1 MATEDK
7 ATEDKAWTP
16 TFWRVMIFGCV
27 GMALFG
33 YDTGVVSGSLIMV
46 SSDFELDTFRKE
58 FAVSATVLFAA
69 VGSVAGAPLNDT
81 YGRKLVVTC
90 SAVLYI
96 VGSVVI
102 ALSSG
107 YEGFI
112 VGRVLL
118 GIAIGFASG
127 TVPPYTAELSPPTQR
142 GMVVTLNALN
152 IVLGQLLAGIIN
164 ALVVDRDGGWR
175 IAMGFAA
182 LPATVMLFGAFFL
195 PESPR
200 WLALQGRLAEAE
212 AVVRSVCGEGAQAEA
227 EIAAIRAE
235 AAEAAA
241 LGSGPRAWAR
251 LRRLWTER
259 ELRRAALLG
268 VGLMALNQ
276 LSGINTVM
284 YYSATVLV
292 GVGFSARVAVWIA
305 AVSCLAQLLGVC
317 LSVYTMDRHGRR
329 RTALRSAVAV
339 VVSLLL
345 LSSCFY
351 LTNPDDVGDGL
362 TLKQR
367 LSVASYDVRLLRTAE
382 RRLLSRAEPPGGP
395 SFLMVECVSSC
406 KALAASGV
414 EGSHEACRLACEL
427 RGVAVSV
434 ERGALS
440 VGDVTSRPPDE
451 TPTPLQ
457 AAAVVSLML
466 YLVAFGAGLSG
477 VPWVV
482 GSEIYPTDVRSTAV
496 GQNTLSNWLFNFI
509 VAQTFLDLVQLLHS
523 YGAFLVYACFSAI
536 GGLWLYFYLPETMHL
551 SLEQIATL
559 FHDPY
564 PEPLRGQQQ
573 RLARQAV
580 APSPKSESDKLL
592 PR

>member
-1 MATEDK
+1 MATEDEK
-7 ATEDKAWTP
+7 RAWTP
-16 TFWRVMIFGCV
+16 AFWRVLVFGCI

-58 FAVSATVLFAA
+58 FAVSVTVLFAA
-69 VGSVAGAPLNDT
+69 VGSVVGAPLNDT
-81 YGRKLVVTC
+81 YGRKPVVMG
-90 SAVLYI
+90 SAMLYI

-102 ALSSG
+102 ALSRG

-127 TVPPYTAELSPPTQR
+127 TVPPYSAELSPPTQR

-164 ALVVDRDGGWR
+164 ALVVDLDGGWR

-182 LPATVMLFGAFFL
+182 LPATVMLVGAFFL

-227 EIAAIRAE
+227 EIAAIRV
-235 AAEAAA
+235 EAAA
-241 LGSGPRAWAR
+241 AAAFGGGPRFWAR

-268 VGLMALNQ
+268 IGLMALNQ

-351 LTNPDDVGDGL
+351 LTNPDEVGDGL

-367 LSVASYDVRLLRTAE
+367 LSVASYDVRSMRE
-382 RRLLSRAEPPGGP
+382 SLSRAEQPGGP
-395 SFLMVECVSSC
+395 PNRIGQCVAAC

-414 EGSHEACRLACEL
+414 EGSHEACRAACEL
-427 RGVAVSV
+427 RGARVSV

-451 TPTPLQ
+451 SPTPLQ

-466 YLVAFGAGLSG
+466 YLVAFGSGLSG

-523 YGAFLVYACFSAI
+523 YGAFLVYACFSAV
-536 GGLWLYFYLPETMHL
+536 GGVWLYFYLPETMHL

-564 PEPLRGQQQ
+564 PAPLRGQQQ
-573 RLARQAV
+573 RLERQAV
-580 APSPKSESDKLL
+580 EPPPKRESDKLL

>member
-1 MATEDK
+1 MAAEGDQR
-7 ATEDKAWTP
+7 AWTP
-16 TFWRVMIFGCV
+16 TFWRVLVFGCI

-58 FAVSATVLFAA
+58 FAVSVTVLFAA

-81 YGRKLVVTC
+81 YGRKPVVST

-96 VGSVVI
+96 IGSVII
-102 ALSSG
+102 ALSGG
-107 YEGFI
+107 YRGFI
-112 VGRVLL
+112 MGRALL

-127 TVPPYTAELSPPTQR
+127 AVPPYTAELSPPTQR

-164 ALVVDRDGGWR
+164 ALVVDHDGGWR

-182 LPATVMLFGAFFL
+182 LPATVMLVGAIFL

-200 WLALQGRLAEAE
+200 WLAQKGRLDEAE
-212 AVVRSVCGEGAQAEA
+212 AVVRSVCGDGAQAEA
-227 EIAAIRAE
+227 EIAAIRDE
-235 AAEAAA
+235 AAAAAA
-241 LGSGPRAWAR
+241 LGGGQHFWAR

-259 ELRRAALLG
+259 ELRRAVLLG
-268 VGLMALNQ
+268 IGLMALNQ

-292 GVGFSARVAVWIA
+292 GAGFSARVAVWIA

-329 RTALRSAVAV
+329 LTALRSAAAV
-339 VVSLLL
+339 TISLLL

-351 LTNPDDVGDGL
+351 LTNPDDLGDGL

-367 LSVASYDVRLLRTAE
+367 LSVASHDKLFTHLY
-382 RRLLSRAEPPGGP
+382 RAEPPGGP
-395 SFLMVECVSSC
+395 SEMPNRIGQCVASC

-414 EGSHEACRLACEL
+414 EGSHAACRAACEL
-427 RGVAVSV
+427 RDARVSV
-434 ERGALS
+434 ERSSPGAFS

-451 TPTPLQ
+451 SPTPLQ
-457 AAAVVSLML
+457 AATVVSLML
-466 YLVAFGAGLSG
+466 YLVAFGAGLGG

-482 GSEIYPTDVRSTAV
+482 GAEIYPTDVRSTAV

-523 YGAFLVYACFSAI
+523 YGAFLVYACFSAV

-551 SLEQIATL
+551 SLEQIAAL

-564 PEPLRGQQQ
+564 PAPLRGQQQ
-573 RLARQAV
+573 RLERQAL
-580 APSPKSESDKLL
+580 APPSKRESDKLL